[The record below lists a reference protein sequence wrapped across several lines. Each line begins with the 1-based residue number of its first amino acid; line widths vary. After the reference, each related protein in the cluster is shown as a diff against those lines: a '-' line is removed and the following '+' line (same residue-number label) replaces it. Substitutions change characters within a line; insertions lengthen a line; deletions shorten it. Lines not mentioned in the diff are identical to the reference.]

1 MRKVIFSMNTTI
13 DGFFE
18 GPHHELDWTIADD
31 ELHEYYAQ
39 LLKTAGVILFGRV
52 TYELMLSYWPNA
64 YNDPNNT
71 KSELDFA
78 DAINPL
84 PKIVYSNTLQHVGW
98 NTTVRKAVIP
108 EEIRKM
114 KNEPGGDIFID
125 GATLAQAFINYG
137 LVDEIQVM
145 MHPVAIGAGIPLFK
159 GIDGGMKLTYLRSQV
174 LQSGAVAL
182 TYQPYGKI

>member
-13 DGFFE
+13 DGFVE
-18 GPHHELDWTIADD
+18 GPNHELDWTIADD

-52 TYELMLSYWPNA
+52 TYELMVSYWPNA

-78 DAINPL
+78 NAINPL

-98 NTTVRKAVIP
+98 NTTVLKVVVP
-108 EEIRKM
+108 EDIKKM
-114 KNEPGGDIFID
+114 KTLPGGDIFVD
-125 GATLAQAFINYG
+125 GATLAQTFFRYG
-137 LVDEIQVM
+137 LVDEIELVV
-145 MHPVAIGAGIPLFK
+145 HPVALGAGKSLFR
-159 GIDGGMKLTYLRSQV
+159 GIDPGMKLKYLSSQV
-174 LQSGAVAL
+174 FKSGAVVL
-182 TYQPYGKI
+182 RYHPDGNG